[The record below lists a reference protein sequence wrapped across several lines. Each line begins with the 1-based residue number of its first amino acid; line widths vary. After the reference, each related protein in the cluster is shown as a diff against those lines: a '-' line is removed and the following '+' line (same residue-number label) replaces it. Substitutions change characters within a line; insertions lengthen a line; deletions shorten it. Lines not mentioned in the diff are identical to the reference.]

1 MLGEEYSHEPV
12 TRAKAKSMLVR
23 LSELGPK
30 NVVIT
35 GLSLATGEIA
45 NVGYDRDQNAF
56 WRVTCD
62 YVPVSYPGTG
72 DLYASALIGSLL
84 TGDSLPISMDRAT
97 RFAEISI
104 KTTFGYGTET
114 RQGVMLER
122 SLPWLTQREVLKNY
136 QIL

>member
-1 MLGEEYSHEPV
+1 MSVADLITPNYTEACILLGEEYSHEPV

-35 GLSLATGEIA
+35 GLSLATGESA

-72 DLYASALIGSLL
+72 DLYASA
-84 TGDSLPISMDRAT
+84 
-97 RFAEISI
+97 
-104 KTTFGYGTET
+104 
-114 RQGVMLER
+114 
-122 SLPWLTQREVLKNY
+122 
-136 QIL
+136 